1 MSRMMCRPRLE
12 RPFVNCWVQKA
23 KTETPYLQVAV
34 VPEPD
39 EILRA
44 PSRERGPTASNA
56 QNWRGRTAIP
66 KDNTP
71 VVCTLAPPDNST
83 HLA

>member
-12 RPFVNCWVQKA
+12 RPFVTCWAQKA

-44 PSRERGPTASNA
+44 PSRERRLTASDARN
-56 QNWRGRTAIP
+56 
-66 KDNTP
+66 
-71 VVCTLAPPDNST
+71 
-83 HLA
+83 